1 MFKRSG
7 LVYLIVQ
14 LAIAAPSTAF
24 CAVPEIPVES
34 KTLAVIV
41 LDVKALLNRKLEE
54 LRKTYAIR
62 EVKAG
67 GFHFIGKD
75 GEVVMTI
82 ETHRT
87 LNPAATQRVEEF
99 LYRNNQEQLL
109 LHEKVIT
116 QGENLSFHDF
126 EARLYQTG
134 VENYD
139 LEDDD
144 QTRKEAT
151 ISMDGA
157 VIFKV
162 LSSRE
167 RGTSADIKRHQ
178 IWVGD
183 LQQIEI
189 RDTIY
194 ARDDYRTYEYE
205 ILEQQVLL
213 LYFKRATFAWAR
225 WDGTF
230 RIGVRTSP
238 TLLLPEVTYAR
249 IGTDNYVRLNGLEAF
264 SMELHEKLIIPFIE
278 RGVVRAIKEAIE
290 IPDVWPK
297 SQSMQ
302 NIGSDSKFLNEL
314 IVIRN
319 EVNQAKSNPAVLS
332 LIEVKLNVIIRDI
345 EAGALKINDF
355 R

>member
-1 MFKRSG
+1 M
-7 LVYLIVQ
+7 VQ
-14 LAIAAPSTAF
+14 LVIAAPFTAF

-34 KTLAVIV
+34 KTLAVVV

-67 GFHFIGKD
+67 GFHFIGKND
-75 GEVVMTI
+75 EVVMTV

-99 LYRNNQEQLL
+99 LYRNNRDQLL

-116 QGENLSFHDF
+116 QGENLRFHDF
-126 EARLYQTG
+126 AARLYQTG

-167 RGTSADIKRHQ
+167 KGTSADIKRHQ

-183 LQQIEI
+183 VQQFEI

-194 ARDDYRTYEYE
+194 ANDNYRTYEYE
-205 ILEQQVLL
+205 IVERQVLL
-213 LYFKRATFAWAR
+213 LYFKRATFAWAQ

-249 IGTDNYVRLNGLEAF
+249 FGTDNYVQLNGLETF
-264 SMELHEKLIIPFIE
+264 SRELHEKLIVPFIE

-332 LIEVKLNVIIRDI
+332 LIEVKLNVIVRDI

>member
-1 MFKRSG
+1 MFKRSI
-7 LVYLIVQ
+7 LVYLIVH

-24 CAVPEIPVES
+24 CTVPEIPVES
-34 KTLAVIV
+34 KTLAIIV

-67 GFHFIGKD
+67 GFHFIDKD
-75 GEVVMTI
+75 NKVVMTV
-82 ETHRT
+82 ETHRA

-99 LYRNNQEQLL
+99 LYRNNKQQLL

-116 QGENLSFHDF
+116 HGENLRFHDF
-126 EARLYQTG
+126 EDRLFQTG

-139 LEDDD
+139 LEDER
-144 QTRKEAT
+144 QTLKDAT
-151 ISMDGA
+151 LSMDGA

-162 LSSRE
+162 LTSRQK
-167 RGTSADIKRHQ
+167 GTSTDIKRHQ
-178 IWVGD
+178 IWVGE
-183 LQQIEI
+183 LQQLEI

-194 ARDDYRTYEYE
+194 ARDNYRTYEYE
-205 ILEQQVLL
+205 ILEPQVML
-213 LYFKRATFAWAR
+213 LYFKRATFAWSQ
-225 WDGTF
+225 WEGTF
-230 RIGVRTSP
+230 RIGVRSSP
-238 TLLLPEVTYAR
+238 ALFLPEVTYAK
-249 IGTDNYVRLNGLEAF
+249 IGTNNYVKLNGLETF
-264 SMELHEKLIIPFIE
+264 SMELHERLIVPFIE
-278 RGVVRAIKEAIE
+278 RGVVRAIKEAVE
-290 IPDVWPK
+290 IPDLWPK

-319 EVNQAKSNPAVLS
+319 EVNRAKSNPAVLS
-332 LIEVKLNVIIRDI
+332 LIEVKLNVIVRDI